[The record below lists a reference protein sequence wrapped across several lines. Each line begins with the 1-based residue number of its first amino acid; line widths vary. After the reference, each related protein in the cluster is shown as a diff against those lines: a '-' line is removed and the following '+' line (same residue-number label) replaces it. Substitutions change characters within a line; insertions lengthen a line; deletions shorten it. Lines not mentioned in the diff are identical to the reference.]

1 MRKIFLDTNVLVD
14 LIANRKPFSKFAV
27 KLFSEAEKGKIS
39 LYISSHSI
47 ATTYYLLKKYI
58 SDGELREVLSNL
70 LDFVHVVAVDQDSV
84 KKGLKSKYKDFED
97 AIQIF
102 SAGSVENIECIVTRN
117 GKDYKGSEIPVL
129 TPEEMVM
136 KL

>member
-70 LDFVHVVAVDQDSV
+70 LDFVNVVAVDQDSV
-84 KKGLKSKYKDFED
+84 KKGLKSKYRDFED

>member
-27 KLFSEAEKGKIS
+27 KLFSEAEKGKIR

-70 LDFVHVVAVDQDSV
+70 LDFVNVVAVDQDSV
-84 KKGLKSKYKDFED
+84 KKGLKSKYRDFED